1 MLGLVPR
8 VSFKD
13 SPLIVD
19 VSELQTHVAQVFP
32 LFQIMQMNFNLD
44 HPLKNVL

>member
-13 SPLIVD
+13 NPLIVD
-19 VSELQTHVAQVFP
+19 VSELQTHVAQVFSFFP
-32 LFQIMQMNFNLD
+32 KGADAF
-44 HPLKNVL
+44 